1 MIQNYGIDGHFYS
14 SHCFAFLIF
23 PLKSNLLALINGL
36 KFTWMITHL
45 QDAFLDLL
53 GLNSGTNHER
63 VNLFTVSPEQEEKEP
78 KKPSLLPHLQQ
89 P

>member
-1 MIQNYGIDGHFYS
+1 MHVYI
-14 SHCFAFLIF
+14 SHYFAFLIF
-23 PLKSNLLALINGL
+23 SLKSNLLALINGF
-36 KFTWMITHL
+36 KFTWTITHC
-45 QDAFLDLL
+45 QDTFLDLL

-63 VNLFTVSPEQEEKEP
+63 VNLFTVSPEQEEEL

>member
-1 MIQNYGIDGHFYS
+1 MHFYS
-14 SHCFAFLIF
+14 FHFFAFLIF
-23 PLKSNLLALINGL
+23 SLKSNLLALINGL
-36 KFTWMITHL
+36 KFTWMISHF

-53 GLNSGTNHER
+53 GSNSGTKHER
-63 VNLFTVSPEQEEKEP
+63 VDLFIVSPEREEKEL